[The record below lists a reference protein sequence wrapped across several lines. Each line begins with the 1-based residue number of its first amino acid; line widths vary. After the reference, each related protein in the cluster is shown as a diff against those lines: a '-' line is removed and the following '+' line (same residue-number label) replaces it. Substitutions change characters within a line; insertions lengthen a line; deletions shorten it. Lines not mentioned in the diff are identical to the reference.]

1 MREYSAVNI
10 IITLAVGIVIIS
22 IIGIVVLCIVL
33 PLVTQDT
40 LTATVLDKDI
50 YTTTNCGEDSCT
62 SLTHLT
68 VYTDKE
74 VIEISDCFVLWSFG
88 EQQKYGN
95 LKAGKTYTFKVW
107 GFSVPMIKMYR
118 NSYEYSEVI

>member
-1 MREYSAVNI
+1 MWGYSTGDILIRFFIGAFV
-10 IITLAVGIVIIS
+10 VF
-22 IIGIVVLCIVL
+22 IIGIIALFIVL

-50 YTTTNCGEDSCT
+50 YTTTDCDKDGCT

-74 VIEISDCFVLWSFG
+74 VIEISDSLVLWTFG

-107 GFSVPMIKMYR
+107 GFSIPMIKMYR
-118 NSYEYSEVI
+118 SSYEYSEVM